1 MEIKKH
7 VILYFVRFLHYPHYL
22 HYSIVFSM
30 GILAVL
36 TAGPFFSARGQNFIP
51 PQNRP
56 NQQGSQEHLER
67 PNPTYT
73 APRQRPSPFPRDD
86 IRDDRPRPRR
96 DRPRWWSDEKR
107 TRQRQRRLQ
116 QAREMARRLI
126 YDPNTS
132 AAIREQ
138 AQRLDSTLT
147 RIEDLEQELR
157 NKREEFLLQHQAE
170 RRQLRALKERMERI
184 HQNLKA
190 AREQA
195 KADNLAKLHEI
206 KRSTQEAR
214 TLAQELR
221 RHYRGQHQRR
231 QDRRDHIDRFEY
243 E

>member
-7 VILYFVRFLHYPHYL
+7 LILYFVRFPHYPRYL
-22 HYSIVFSM
+22 HYSIVFSI
-30 GILAVL
+30 GILFVL
-36 TAGPFFSARGQNFIP
+36 TTGPFFSARGQNFIP
-51 PQNRP
+51 PQNQQ
-56 NQQGSQEHLER
+56 NQPEWLER
-67 PNPTYT
+67 PNRTYA
-73 APRQRPSPFPRDD
+73 APRQRPSPFPHDD
-86 IRDDRPRPRR
+86 IRGDRPRPQR
-96 DRPRWWSDEKR
+96 DRPRWWSDEQR
-107 TRQRQRRLQ
+107 TRQRHRRLQ

-126 YDPNTS
+126 YDPNSS

-138 AQRLDSTLT
+138 AQRLDSTLI
-147 RIEDLEQELR
+147 RIEDLERELR
-157 NKREEFLLQHQAE
+157 NKREEFLLQHRAE
-170 RRQLRALKERMERI
+170 RKELSELKASMERI
-184 HQNLKA
+184 RHNLKA

-221 RHYRGQHQRR
+221 RHYRGQRERR